1 MLDEPFSHLDFKIKM
16 ELIEEFKRLQRRLG
30 VTTIYVTH
38 DQNDA
43 MLLADRIAVMKD
55 GRVRQVGAPHEV
67 YKRPSL
73 PFVAS
78 FFGDANFI
86 EGYLEGGRLRVN
98 GREISV
104 GDLGVSGKV
113 LVAVRPEDV
122 EIFKEYADGGLTLE
136 GEVEDVAFLG
146 PLVKVI
152 VKTRS
157 GRLKVVLPS
166 RLADGNVSGKVYV
179 SIRREKLMIFSA
191 DKA

>member
-1 MLDEPFSHLDFKIKM
+1 MS
-16 ELIEEFKRLQRRLG
+16 
-30 VTTIYVTH
+30 
-38 DQNDA
+38 
-43 MLLADRIAVMKD
+43 
-55 GRVRQVGAPHEV
+55 
-67 YKRPSL
+67 
-73 PFVAS
+73 
-78 FFGDANFI
+78 
-86 EGYLEGGRLRVN
+86 
-98 GREISV
+98 
-104 GDLGVSGKV
+104 DLGVSGKV

-179 SIRREKLMIFSA
+179 SIRREKLMIFPA
-191 DKA
+191 DKHEEVSPPFSAISLHLRNVLRATSYNASLQLRGL